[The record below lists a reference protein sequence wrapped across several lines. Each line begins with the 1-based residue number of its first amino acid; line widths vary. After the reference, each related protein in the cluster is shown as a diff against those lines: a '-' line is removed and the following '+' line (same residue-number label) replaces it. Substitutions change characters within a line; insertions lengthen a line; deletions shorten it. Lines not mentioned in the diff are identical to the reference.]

1 MKMFNTDD
9 TTVKEETNKNGLNK
23 PMDNKNK
30 IKKLPIQTAKNNEKI
45 RGTEAHIKLE
55 DINETINN
63 NNNNNNHN
71 FNPSNQKGNNGF
83 KENMEKTD
91 SRDDSEYLSLV
102 FKSQE
107 ETKKVLNT
115 FIKDFLEKSGMEETA
130 TTFGIENANNFLEPF
145 DKASNAEEEKILEA
159 FKIKR
164 SFLNE
169 WWQIFWDVFNAKT
182 HKNGSTIAQEYYSF
196 NVSRQ
201 HLDFLCRQGS
211 MKAAFEQQMSERR
224 GDYQMEAMQQYSSMS
239 ALNVPNSFSDK
250 GGPMMHMGQGLTQN
264 PYQAFFHSQQ
274 QQQQQQSPNTNNM
287 QQKQQMLNIQQLQQ
301 QSPNATTMQKQ
312 QMLHIQQQQL
322 QQIQQLQQQMHQ
334 QQKSVYQKAN
344 ININNN
350 SNNNTP
356 TTSTTTTTTIKKN
369 KNISSNASEKQQQ
382 QKKNN
387 NKQGTGLTK
396 QQMVQQRLAK
406 VSPMVVT
413 PEFPA
418 AVKNKQANTAINQM
432 NINSNI
438 NNNINSKSFSSVSN
452 MSSFNDQLA
461 SMAKELENSSDS
473 MMISN
478 MDNFPNPNI
487 NKDSKN
493 T

>member
-1 MKMFNTDD
+1 MFNTDGN

-30 IKKLPIQTAKNNEKI
+30 
-45 RGTEAHIKLE
+45 R
-55 DINETINN
+55 DR
-63 NNNNNNHN
+63 
-71 FNPSNQKGNNGF
+71 SSYKGNNGF

-145 DKASNAEEEKILEA
+145 DRASNTEEEKILEA

-274 QQQQQQSPNTNNM
+274 QQQSPNTSNM
-287 QQKQQMLNIQQLQQ
+287 QQKQLMLNIQQLQQ

-344 ININNN
+344 INNN

-356 TTSTTTTTTIKKN
+356 TSATTTTTAAATSTTNTTKKN
-369 KNISSNASEKQQQ
+369 KNNTSNASEKQQQQ

-418 AVKNKQANTAINQM
+418 AVKNKQVNTAINQM

-438 NNNINSKSFSSVSN
+438 TNNLNSKSFSNVSN

-473 MMISN
+473 MMITN

>member
-1 MKMFNTDD
+1 MFNTNGN

-30 IKKLPIQTAKNNEKI
+30 VNKLPIHTAKNNEKI

-63 NNNNNNHN
+63 SHN

-130 TTFGIENANNFLEPF
+130 ATFGIENANNFLEPF
-145 DKASNAEEEKILEA
+145 DRASNTEEEKILEA

-201 HLDFLCRQGS
+201 HLDFLCRKGS

-274 QQQQQQSPNTNNM
+274 QQQQSPSTSNM

-344 ININNN
+344 ISNN

-356 TTSTTTTTTIKKN
+356 TSATTTTTTTNTTKKN
-369 KNISSNASEKQQQ
+369 KNNTSNASEKQQQQ

-406 VSPMVVT
+406 VSPMVMT

-418 AVKNKQANTAINQM
+418 AVKNKQVNTAINQM

-438 NNNINSKSFSSVSN
+438 TNNLNSKSFSNVSN

-473 MMISN
+473 MMITN

>member
-1 MKMFNTDD
+1 MFNTDG
-9 TTVKEETNKNGLNK
+9 TTAKEETNKNGLNK

-30 IKKLPIQTAKNNEKI
+30 VNKLPIHTAKNNEKI
-45 RGTEAHIKLE
+45 RGAEAHIKLE

-63 NNNNNNHN
+63 SHN
-71 FNPSNQKGNNGF
+71 FNPSTQKGNNGF

-115 FIKDFLEKSGMEETA
+115 FIKDFLKKSGMEETA

-145 DKASNAEEEKILEA
+145 DRASNTEEEKILEA

-250 GGPMMHMGQGLTQN
+250 GAPMMHMGQGLTQN

-274 QQQQQQSPNTNNM
+274 QQQSPNTSNM
-287 QQKQQMLNIQQLQQ
+287 QQKQQMLNLQQLQQ

-322 QQIQQLQQQMHQ
+322 QQIQQLQQQMQQ

-344 ININNN
+344 ISNN

-356 TTSTTTTTTIKKN
+356 TSATTTKTTTTTKKN
-369 KNISSNASEKQQQ
+369 KNITSNASEKQQQ

-418 AVKNKQANTAINQM
+418 AVKNKQVNTAINQM

-438 NNNINSKSFSSVSN
+438 TNNLNNNINIQSFSNVSN

-473 MMISN
+473 MMITN